1 MHDQIMSLA
10 SGQSIKNTG
19 AGWKKLMTVQD
30 DKQGINYKLTIAF
43 DFATNAW
50 SSNKLI
56 IMLIDVKIDAR
67 YNLAVVEE

>member
-1 MHDQIMSLA
+1 M
-10 SGQSIKNTG
+10 K
-19 AGWKKLMTVQD
+19 KKLMTVQD